1 MHYFSANTQEYFRT
15 IGDSMGNWELNPAA
29 IYLLLS
35 LVSAVIA
42 SCILVHMYNKARRK
56 EIPDPGGNFIHKD
69 PDDIHLFLQQALQD
83 RSKFELS
90 LNPNMKTSRICSLL
104 EFDSNTLTLEMP
116 VQGNPPPQGWVGKAI
131 YVYFSIPTEQDQRL
145 YFFFS
150 SQILDIT
157 NTQDSYCYLY
167 ISFPRKLEQK
177 QRREAFRIEPPTAQ
191 ISRIQLWNCPNA
203 TLPNLPQDLQSLGAP
218 MLEYPAESP
227 KAEQQLLL
235 QNISATG
242 LRILVPRTLRKKIA
256 LDPDNILDLYLFLQL
271 KNPDSAGESSFCLVC
286 RKRNF
291 YLDQVS
297 RDLELGLQII
307 FHGKEQD
314 SKQPGLS
321 WQKVDPEAGVP
332 ELGNWVFRQHLKI
345 FREKGLS

>member
-1 MHYFSANTQEYFRT
+1 MQQFLVQSENYFRT
-15 IGDSMGNWELNPAA
+15 IGESMGNWELNPTA

-35 LVSAVIA
+35 LVSVLIA
-42 SCILVHMYNKARRK
+42 SSILVHMYNKARRK
-56 EIPDPGGNFIHKD
+56 KAPDPANSFIHKEPAD
-69 PDDIHLFLQQALQD
+69 LQLFLQHALQD
-83 RSKFELS
+83 RSKFEVS
-90 LNPNMKTSRICSLL
+90 FNPDMRTSRICSLL

-116 VQGNPPPQGWVGKAI
+116 VQEKPPQGWVGKAI

-150 SQILDIT
+150 SQILNIT

-167 ISFPRKLEQK
+167 ISFPHKLEQK

-191 ISRIQLWNCPNA
+191 ISRIQVWHCPNA
-203 TLPNLPQDLQSLGAP
+203 TLPNLPHNLQSLGEPTLA
-218 MLEYPAESP
+218 YPTENP
-227 KAEQQLLL
+227 KAKQQLLL

-242 LRILVPRTLRKKIA
+242 LKILVPRTLRKYIA

-307 FHGKEQD
+307 FYGQKKD
-314 SKQPGLS
+314 PKQPGLS

-332 ELGNWVFRQHLKI
+332 ELGNWVFKQHLKM